1 MDGLARCGSE
11 GCVLVVDAAPIKVA
25 LTQLLSRDGH
35 TVLTAGVSK
44 RERL

>member
-11 GCVLVVDAAPIKVA
+11 GCDLVVDAASMNVA
-25 LTQLLSRDGH
+25 PTQLLSRDDH